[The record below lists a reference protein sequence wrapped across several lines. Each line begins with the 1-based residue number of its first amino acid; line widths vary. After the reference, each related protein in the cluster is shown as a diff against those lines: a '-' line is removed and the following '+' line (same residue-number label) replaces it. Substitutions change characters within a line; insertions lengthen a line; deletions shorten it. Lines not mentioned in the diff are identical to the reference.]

1 MAADPRDEAAE
12 VYTFQAQLVRPEGVG
27 TWTYFTVPLDLVAI
41 FGTKGT
47 VQVRGTVN
55 GVPYRSSALAHG
67 DGSHFV
73 AVNKTIR
80 DQAHAGAGDT
90 VTVTLARDDQPR
102 ILDVPDDLRDALDAA
117 PAARDAFATFAPSH
131 KREYL
136 EWIASAKTD
145 ATRQRRIASA
155 VEKIATRQ
163 RLK

>member
-12 VYTFQAQLVRPEGVG
+12 VYTFEARLERPEGVG
-27 TWTYFTVPLDLVAI
+27 TWTRFVIPLDLAAL
-41 FGTKGT
+41 FGTRGT
-47 VQVRGTVN
+47 IQVRGTVN
-55 GVPYRSSALAHG
+55 GVPFRSSALPYG

-80 DQAHAGAGDT
+80 DQAHASAGDT
-90 VTVTLARDDQPR
+90 VTVTVARDDQPGL
-102 ILDVPDDLRDALDAA
+102 LDVPDDLRAALDALDAL
-117 PAARDAFATFAPSH
+117 DAFETFAPSH

-145 ATRQRRIASA
+145 ATRQRRIVSA